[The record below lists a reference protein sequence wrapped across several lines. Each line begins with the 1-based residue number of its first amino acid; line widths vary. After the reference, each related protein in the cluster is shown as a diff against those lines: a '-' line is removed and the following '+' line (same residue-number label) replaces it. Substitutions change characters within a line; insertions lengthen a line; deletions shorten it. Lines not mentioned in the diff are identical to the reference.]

1 MGYIEGHD
9 RNQITLFPDSI
20 DDYISEDNSV
30 RLIDEYIDQLDMV
43 LLGFKRAVPARIGR
57 PPYDPRDLLKL
68 YIYGYLNRV
77 RSSRRLEQEAS
88 RNLEVIW
95 LLKKLKPDFKTI
107 ADFRKDNKKAL
118 KAVYRNFTRLC
129 DSWKL
134 FGKEMIAID
143 GTKFRASNSKKNN
156 FSEKKLKRKLKYIDE
171 RIDKYLQELDEA
183 DALEDTVDHKPDADE
198 IKRRLKELRER
209 KQTYESYQK
218 QMEKTGENE
227 ISTVDP
233 DARLMAN
240 NNNNVDVSYNVQ
252 AAVDSK
258 HKLIVDF
265 KVTQKPADQGELGN
279 MSLRAKE
286 ILGVDKLEVLAD
298 KGYYKVE
305 DIRECLEN
313 GITPYVAKQTFSSR
327 TGIKEF
333 YPDKFTYDKEKDVYI
348 CPAGQELSRFR
359 IRKTKGKIVGYD
371 YLNPEVCG
379 QCPFKTQCTK
389 SAKGRSIFRH
399 KDQDLLDP
407 HDVKI
412 GDNKEKYRL
421 RQMIVEHPFGTI
433 KRTWGAY
440 YFLTRRLPSV
450 TAEMSLTCLAY
461 NLKRAINILG
471 VKEMIKRLGEN
482 REAVLV

>member
-20 DDYISEDNSV
+20 DDYIGEDNSA

-43 LLGFKRAVPARIGR
+43 GLGFKRAVPARIGR
-57 PPYDPRDLLKL
+57 PPYNPKDLLKL
-68 YIYGYLNRV
+68 YVYGYLNRV

-118 KAVYRNFTRLC
+118 RAVYRDFTRLC
-129 DSWKL
+129 DGWEL
-134 FGKEMIAID
+134 FGKEMVAVD
-143 GTKFRASNSKKNN
+143 GTKFRVSNSKKNN

-171 RIDKYLQELDEA
+171 KIDKYLEELDEL
-183 DALEDTVDHKPDADE
+183 DALEAGDRKPDADE

-209 KQTYESYQK
+209 KQTYKTYQK
-218 QMEKTGENE
+218 KMKKTGVTE

-252 AAVDSK
+252 TTVDSK
-258 HKLIVDF
+258 YKLIADF
-265 KVTQKPADQGELGN
+265 KVTQKPADQGELGD

-286 ILGVDKLEVLAD
+286 IFGVDKLEVLAD

-305 DIRECLEN
+305 DIKKCLEN

-327 TGIKEF
+327 TGVKEF
-333 YPDKFTYDKEKDVYI
+333 YPDKFTYDKERDVYI
-348 CPAGQELSRFR
+348 CPAGQELSRSR
-359 IRKTKGKIVGYD
+359 NRQSKGKIIGYD
-371 YLNPEVCG
+371 YRNYGVCG
-379 QCPFKTQCTK
+379 QCSFKEQCTK

-399 KDQDLLDP
+399 IDQDLLDP
-407 HDVKI
+407 NDVQLS
-412 GDNKEKYRL
+412 DNKEKYKL
-421 RQMIVEHPFGTI
+421 RQMIVEHPFGTV

-440 YFLTRRLPSV
+440 YFLTRRMPSV
-450 TAEMSLTCLAY
+450 TTEMSLTYLAY

-471 VKEMIKRLGEN
+471 AKEMIKRLRGN

>member
-9 RNQITLFPDSI
+9 RNQIILFPDSI

-57 PPYDPRDLLKL
+57 PSYNPKDLLKL

-118 KAVYRNFTRLC
+118 KAVYRDFTRLC
-129 DSWKL
+129 DGWKL

-156 FSEKKLKRKLKYIDE
+156 FSVKKLKRKRKYIDE
-171 RIDKYLQELDEA
+171 KIDQYLQDLDKA

-252 AAVDSK
+252 TAVDSK

-265 KVTQKPADQGELGN
+265 KVIQKPADQGELGN
-279 MSLRAKE
+279 MSLQAKKY
-286 ILGVDKLEVLAD
+286 LGVDKLEVPD
-298 KGYYKVE
+298 KIYYKVE
-305 DIRECLEN
+305 D
-313 GITPYVAKQTFSSR
+313 
-327 TGIKEF
+327 
-333 YPDKFTYDKEKDVYI
+333 
-348 CPAGQELSRFR
+348 
-359 IRKTKGKIVGYD
+359 
-371 YLNPEVCG
+371 
-379 QCPFKTQCTK
+379 
-389 SAKGRSIFRH
+389 
-399 KDQDLLDP
+399 
-407 HDVKI
+407 
-412 GDNKEKYRL
+412 
-421 RQMIVEHPFGTI
+421 
-433 KRTWGAY
+433 
-440 YFLTRRLPSV
+440 
-450 TAEMSLTCLAY
+450 
-461 NLKRAINILG
+461 
-471 VKEMIKRLGEN
+471 
-482 REAVLV
+482 